1 MEAWIQKVEI
11 EKARAE
17 DELIKKKQDLCAVP
31 ITRLAR
37 IFLRRR
43 RSKVTV
49 SRAFKRAIA

>member
-49 SRAFKRAIA
+49 SRAFQRAIA